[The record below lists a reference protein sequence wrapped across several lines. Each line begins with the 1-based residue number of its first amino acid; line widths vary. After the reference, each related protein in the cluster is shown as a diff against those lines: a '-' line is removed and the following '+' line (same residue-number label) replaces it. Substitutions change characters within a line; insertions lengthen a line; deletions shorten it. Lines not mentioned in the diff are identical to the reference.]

1 MQLRGLLQESLKQ
14 RRGTTKSGKDWSKK
28 SFVVTTEDKYPKE
41 VCFTLF
47 GEKVELLKKS
57 PVGGNVTV
65 HFNLSSREYN
75 GKYYH
80 NIDAWKIDSES
91 ATTTESEWKS
101 TGRNFRFTF
110 LIII

>member
-1 MQLRGLLQESLKQ
+1 MQNAIKGTITRVLKTET
-14 RRGTTKSGKDWSKK
+14 GTTKSGKDWSKK

-47 GEKVELLKKS
+47 GEKVELLKNH
-57 PVGGNVTV
+57 PVGVNVTV

-101 TGRNFRFTF
+101 TEETSDLPF
-110 LIII
+110 

>member
-1 MQLRGLLQESLKQ
+1 MQNSIKGTITRALKTET
-14 RRGTTKSGKDWSKK
+14 GTTQAGKDWSKR

-47 GEKVELLKKS
+47 GEKVELLKHHE
-57 PVGGNVTV
+57 VGSNVTV

-80 NIDAWKIDSES
+80 NIDAWKIDSET
-91 ATTTESEWKS
+91 ATTEKSEWKS
-101 TGRNFRFTF
+101 AKETSDLPF
-110 LIII
+110 